1 MRPEYIKAILR
12 PLGMLQYPIVLITDG
27 EDPTVEQRLKDDPEI
42 GPMLRLV
49 PADNS
54 WIGGDI
60 TLATMSNVFIGNP
73 ASSFSE
79 FFSKARIAF
88 GFGHNHLF
96 RTTTADGGEEDWVTT
111 CGDTCIYDKA
121 VMGNMS

>member
-1 MRPEYIKAILR
+1 
-12 PLGMLQYPIVLITDG
+12 MLQYPIVLITDG

-73 ASSFSE
+73 ASSFSG
-79 FFSKARIAF
+79 FLPSKEIHSTLATRHVI
-88 GFGHNHLF
+88 LLLV
-96 RTTTADGGEEDWVTT
+96 D
-111 CGDTCIYDKA
+111 
-121 VMGNMS
+121 